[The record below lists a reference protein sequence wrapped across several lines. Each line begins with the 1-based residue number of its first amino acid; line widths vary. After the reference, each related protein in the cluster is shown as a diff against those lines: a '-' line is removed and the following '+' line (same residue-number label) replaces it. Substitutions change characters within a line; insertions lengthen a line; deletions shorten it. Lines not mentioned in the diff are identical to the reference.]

1 MDKLYISQINLGS
14 NTYDI
19 KDAEARADISSLQS
33 AVAGGTHYIGKTS
46 TAGLVDGY
54 TSGVTV
60 GTGAD
65 AVEYI
70 VSGTPTTGQAL
81 LTAGDIVI
89 KAAASGSAE
98 TALEYIWDGAKWS
111 ELGSTGHLKGLA
123 YQDSASASY
132 TPAGSVSVTLS
143 NASVVASATQGSL
156 PSKAA
161 DSFTAN
167 TPTTIDTTKFSGG
180 SKASD
185 SFTPASLESGFY
197 SAGTAP
203 SLGSA
208 TTGTFATEGV
218 TASVS
223 NEVLSFGSASTSS
236 AVTAQGTFSAGTLP
250 TIDTTKFNGG
260 SFTEGAFTPAAI
272 QNGFYS
278 AGSAAS
284 FTEGAF
290 DAGSLPTFTTGTV
303 GVDSASFSGT
313 AATITVE

>member
-14 NTYDI
+14 NTYDL
-19 KDAEARADISSLQS
+19 KDTEARADILSLQS
-33 AVAGGTHYIGKTS
+33 AVAGGTHYIGKTTS
-46 TAGLVDGY
+46 AIVDGS
-54 TSGVTV
+54 TTNPVVIGGENVT
-60 GTGAD
+60 
-65 AVEYI
+65 AV
-70 VSGTPTTGQAL
+70 
-81 LTAGDIVI
+81 AGDIVI
-89 KAAASGSAE
+89 KDPASGASE
-98 TALEYIWDGAKWS
+98 TTLEYIFDGTKWS

-132 TPAGSVSVTLS
+132 TPAGNVSVTLS
-143 NASVVASATQGSL
+143 GTSVIASATQGSL

-167 TPTTIDTTKFSGG
+167 TPTAIDTTKFSGG

-185 SFTPASLESGFY
+185 SFTPASLGTGFY
-197 SAGTAP
+197 SEGTAP
-203 SLGSA
+203 SLGAA

-223 NEVLSFGSASTSS
+223 SEVLSFSSASTSN
-236 AVTAQGTFSAGTLP
+236 AVTAQGTFSAGTP
-250 TIDTTKFNGG
+250 TTIDTTKFNGG

-272 QNGFYS
+272 QNGFYTE
-278 AGSAAS
+278 GSAAS

-290 DAGSLPTFTTGTV
+290 SAGTLPTFTTGTV